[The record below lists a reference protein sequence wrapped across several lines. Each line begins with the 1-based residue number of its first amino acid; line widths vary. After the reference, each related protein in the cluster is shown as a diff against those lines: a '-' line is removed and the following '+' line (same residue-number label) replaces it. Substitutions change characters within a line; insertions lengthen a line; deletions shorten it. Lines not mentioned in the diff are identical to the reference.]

1 MKKLLTILLVISF
14 LLTGVPSSG
23 VSFVRAE
30 DDLPYYCQLD
40 SYDIQKCAEYLQSL
54 NRNISEIKD
63 QIEEAENDLATAQ
76 ALASRYAGQ
85 LDGIEVEITNLNTE
99 VAELDVKIE
108 ELKKSIEEN
117 EDKVED
123 LNNRVL
129 RRMEEAQKT
138 MHFNPYLD
146 FILSATGFDDML
158 RRVYGIEAITGK
170 DKKDRE
176 DLKEMIDK
184 LKADKEELDAKL
196 IELDEKK
203 NELLDKQAQLII
215 MRSYWLEVQRETEAQ
230 IEELQNS
237 LEEARQ
243 SYSYVLDNLPDISG
257 VPSSEGMTSPV
268 PGASISASVWYY
280 PKSFG
285 GGVHLGVDYAVG
297 SGHVIYAPMNGVVIR
312 SSDTCDSVGCLGCG
326 CPTSGSGVY
335 AGGNQVTMIGTAIDS
350 NGDSQVYGVSF
361 FHMQSGSPT
370 GLGVVMQGDYI
381 GRVGSS
387 GNSTG
392 PHCHIELY
400 YLGPG
405 DMTDIR
411 DDYLNRSYSSS
422 FNCGWGSFG
431 LYRLC
436 ENGVG
441 APCRLNP
448 TNYFG
453 K

>member
-1 MKKLLTILLVISF
+1 MKKVLSVLLVIAF

-30 DDLPYYCQLD
+30 DELPYYCEVD
-40 SYDIQKCAEYLQSL
+40 TYDMQKCSEYLQSL
-54 NRNISEIKD
+54 NRNITDIKN
-63 QIEEAENDLATAQ
+63 QIEEAESDLATAQ
-76 ALASRYAGQ
+76 ALAMKYAGQ
-85 LDGIEVEITNLNTE
+85 LDGIETEIADLNTE

-117 EDKVED
+117 EVKVED
-123 LNNRVL
+123 LNTRVL
-129 RRMEEAQKT
+129 KRMEEAQKT

-176 DLKEMIDK
+176 DLKEMIEK
-184 LKADKEELDAKL
+184 LKADKEELDLRL

-215 MRSYWLEVQRETEAQ
+215 MRNYWLEVQRETEAQ
-230 IEELQNS
+230 IEEMQNA

-257 VPSSEGMTSPV
+257 VPSSEGKTSPV
-268 PGASISASVWYY
+268 PRASISPSVWYY
-280 PKSFG
+280 TKSLG

-297 SGHVIYAPMNGVVIR
+297 MGQIISAPMNGIVIR
-312 SSDTCDSVGCLGCG
+312 SSDNCDSYGYLGNG
-326 CPTSGSGVY
+326 CPLNGPGVA

-370 GLGVVMQGDYI
+370 GTGVIMQGDYV

-436 ENGVG
+436 ENGTG

-448 TNYFG
+448 TLYFG

>member
-1 MKKLLTILLVISF
+1 MKKCLTILLVLSF

-30 DDLPYYCQLD
+30 DDLPYYCQID

-63 QIEEAENDLATAQ
+63 QIEAAENDLATAQ
-76 ALASRYAGQ
+76 ALASRYANQ

-117 EDKVED
+117 EVKVED

-176 DLKEMIDK
+176 DLKEMIEK

-257 VPSSEGMTSPV
+257 VPSSEGMTAPV
-268 PGASISASVWYY
+268 PGASISAGVWYY

-285 GGVHLGVDYAVG
+285 GGVHLGIDYAVG
-297 SGHVIYAPMNGVVIR
+297 SGTVIQAPMNGIVIR
-312 SSDTCDSVGCLGCG
+312 SSDTCESVGYLGCA
-326 CPTSGSGVY
+326 CPSNGPGVA

-448 TNYFG
+448 TYYFG